1 MGKNGTLPN
10 CEHQHLSTN
19 QSHETEIEGGRVGR
33 RGRSAVTK
41 MAHDVYDDMFA
52 IIVRPNKNMK
62 HLNEE
67 FVVKDL
73 CKGNNSQYLKVY
85 AEDFFGGM
93 KDARRSISKVINN
106 Y

>member
-1 MGKNGTLPN
+1 
-10 CEHQHLSTN
+10 
-19 QSHETEIEGGRVGR
+19 
-33 RGRSAVTK
+33 

-73 CKGNNSQYLKVY
+73 CKGRFTILVILSSKWVISDR
-85 AEDFFGGM
+85 DFRPKWSF
-93 KDARRSISKVINN
+93 RVNQWSF
-106 Y
+106 YE

>member
-1 MGKNGTLPN
+1 
-10 CEHQHLSTN
+10 
-19 QSHETEIEGGRVGR
+19 
-33 RGRSAVTK
+33 

-73 CKGNNSQYLKVY
+73 CKGKFPISVLFSSKRVIS
-85 AEDFFGGM
+85 FGQKWSFRVKKGPFQV
-93 KDARRSISKVINN
+93 KK
-106 Y
+106 

>member
-1 MGKNGTLPN
+1 
-10 CEHQHLSTN
+10 
-19 QSHETEIEGGRVGR
+19 
-33 RGRSAVTK
+33 

-73 CKGNNSQYLKVY
+73 CKGK
-85 AEDFFGGM
+85 F
-93 KDARRSISKVINN
+93 SILVLFHQNGLFWSKMIISGQQRAKPGQEMIILGQK
-106 Y
+106 

>member
-1 MGKNGTLPN
+1 
-10 CEHQHLSTN
+10 
-19 QSHETEIEGGRVGR
+19 
-33 RGRSAVTK
+33 

-73 CKGNNSQYLKVY
+73 CKGKNQASAGQPCTT
-85 AEDFFGGM
+85 
-93 KDARRSISKVINN
+93 KDDDGLGTVAAGPTEPCLAVI
-106 Y
+106 

>member
-1 MGKNGTLPN
+1 
-10 CEHQHLSTN
+10 
-19 QSHETEIEGGRVGR
+19 
-33 RGRSAVTK
+33 

-73 CKGNNSQYLKVY
+73 CKGKFPILV
-85 AEDFFGGM
+85 FFFIKTGHFIWSKM
-93 KDARRSISKVINN
+93 VVLESKVNSGSYDLICNKIFRKQFQISQGVR
-106 Y
+106 

>member
-1 MGKNGTLPN
+1 
-10 CEHQHLSTN
+10 
-19 QSHETEIEGGRVGR
+19 
-33 RGRSAVTK
+33 

-73 CKGNNSQYLKVY
+73 CKGKFPILVK
-85 AEDFFGGM
+85 M
-93 KDARRSISKVINN
+93 VI
-106 Y
+106 

>member
-1 MGKNGTLPN
+1 
-10 CEHQHLSTN
+10 
-19 QSHETEIEGGRVGR
+19 
-33 RGRSAVTK
+33 

-73 CKGNNSQYLKVY
+73 CKGKNYFKYN
-85 AEDFFGGM
+85 FFTLCP
-93 KDARRSISKVINN
+93 N
-106 Y
+106 YGLSVDEIWFL

>member
-1 MGKNGTLPN
+1 
-10 CEHQHLSTN
+10 
-19 QSHETEIEGGRVGR
+19 
-33 RGRSAVTK
+33 

-73 CKGNNSQYLKVY
+73 CKGKSQKFLVHL
-85 AEDFFGGM
+85 
-93 KDARRSISKVINN
+93 
-106 Y
+106 

>member
-1 MGKNGTLPN
+1 
-10 CEHQHLSTN
+10 
-19 QSHETEIEGGRVGR
+19 
-33 RGRSAVTK
+33 

-73 CKGNNSQYLKVY
+73 CKGKNYFKYN
-85 AEDFFGGM
+85 FFTLCMAQIMGCLLM
-93 KDARRSISKVINN
+93 KYGSYKL
-106 Y
+106 YF

>member
-1 MGKNGTLPN
+1 
-10 CEHQHLSTN
+10 
-19 QSHETEIEGGRVGR
+19 
-33 RGRSAVTK
+33 

-73 CKGNNSQYLKVY
+73 CKGKFPILV
-85 AEDFFGGM
+85 FFHQNGSFHLVKNGRFGV
-93 KDARRSISKVINN
+93 KEGRFGVI
-106 Y
+106 

>member
-1 MGKNGTLPN
+1 MNGMKILKKIF
-10 CEHQHLSTN
+10 S
-19 QSHETEIEGGRVGR
+19 
-33 RGRSAVTK
+33 VTK

-73 CKGNNSQYLKVY
+73 CKGKSQKFLV
-85 AEDFFGGM
+85 
-93 KDARRSISKVINN
+93 RL
-106 Y
+106 

>member
-1 MGKNGTLPN
+1 
-10 CEHQHLSTN
+10 
-19 QSHETEIEGGRVGR
+19 
-33 RGRSAVTK
+33 

-73 CKGNNSQYLKVY
+73 CKGKFPIFVIFSCHFRSRNNNFWSKMV
-85 AEDFFGGM
+85 
-93 KDARRSISKVINN
+93 ISGQQRAISGQIGVI
-106 Y
+106 

>member
-1 MGKNGTLPN
+1 MKILKKIF
-10 CEHQHLSTN
+10 S
-19 QSHETEIEGGRVGR
+19 
-33 RGRSAVTK
+33 VTK

-73 CKGNNSQYLKVY
+73 CKGKSQKFLIH
-85 AEDFFGGM
+85 
-93 KDARRSISKVINN
+93 S
-106 Y
+106 